1 MRNLE
6 KMLQKILNQQR
17 KVENKPKTI
26 LVGLWN
32 PQPKYINT
40 RHNIGA
46 DILFSYSQKNNLKI
60 DLDNSGQFQF
70 GKFEIMNQEI
80 LLVIPMTSMNNSGQG
95 LKSFLIDQNI
105 KDFNLLVI
113 HDDIDLAFGRF
124 RLKKGIS
131 DGGHNGIKSLDSAL
145 GTNDYWRLK
154 IGLGRPPTSQD
165 PADYVLSKFNN
176 DQTEE
181 VEFIIEDSM
190 EIIDLFFKDIEFA
203 IKKASERRIIDVV

>member
-1 MRNLE
+1 M
-6 KMLQKILNQQR
+6 
-17 KVENKPKTI
+17 ENKPQII

-46 DILFSYSQKNNLKI
+46 DILFSYGQKNNLKI
-60 DLDNSGQFQF
+60 NLDNSGQFQF
-70 GKFEIMNQEI
+70 GKFEILDQEI
-80 LLVIPMTSMNNSGQG
+80 MLVIPMTSMNNSGQG
-95 LKSFLIDQNI
+95 LKAFLIDKNI
-105 KDFNLLVI
+105 KDYNLLVI

-124 RLKKGIS
+124 RIKKGSS
-131 DGGHNGIKSLDSAL
+131 DGGHNGIKSVDNAL
-145 GTNDYWRLK
+145 GNKDYWRLK
-154 IGLGRPPTSQD
+154 IGVGRPPTSKD

-176 DQTEE
+176 DQIEE

-190 EIIDLFFKDIEFA
+190 EIIDLFFKDLEFA

>member
-1 MRNLE
+1 M
-6 KMLQKILNQQR
+6 
-17 KVENKPKTI
+17 ENKPQTI

-46 DILFSYSQKNNLKI
+46 DILFSYGQKNNLKI
-60 DLDNSGQFQF
+60 NLDNSGQFQF
-70 GKFEIMNQEI
+70 GKFEISDQEI
-80 LLVIPMTSMNNSGQG
+80 MLVIPMTSMNNSGQG
-95 LKSFLIDQNI
+95 LKAFLIDKNI
-105 KDFNLLVI
+105 KDYNLLVI

-124 RLKKGIS
+124 RIKKGSS
-131 DGGHNGIKSLDSAL
+131 DGGHNGIKSVDNAL
-145 GTNDYWRLK
+145 GNKDYWRLK
-154 IGLGRPPTSQD
+154 IGVGRPPTSQD

-176 DQTEE
+176 NQIEE

-190 EIIDLFFKDIEFA
+190 EIIDLFFKDLEFA

>member
-1 MRNLE
+1 
-6 KMLQKILNQQR
+6 MLQKILNQQR

-70 GKFEIMNQEI
+70 GKFEIMNHEI

-154 IGLGRPPTSQD
+154 MVWEGHLQVKIQQIMYCRNLIMIRPRK
-165 PADYVLSKFNN
+165 LS
-176 DQTEE
+176 
-181 VEFIIEDSM
+181 
-190 EIIDLFFKDIEFA
+190 L
-203 IKKASERRIIDVV
+203 

>member
-1 MRNLE
+1 M
-6 KMLQKILNQQR
+6 
-17 KVENKPKTI
+17 ENKPQTI

-46 DILFSYSQKNNLKI
+46 DILFSYGQKNNLKI
-60 DLDNSGQFQF
+60 NLDNSGQFQF
-70 GKFEIMNQEI
+70 GKFEISDQEI
-80 LLVIPMTSMNNSGQG
+80 MLVIPMTSMNNSGQG
-95 LKSFLIDQNI
+95 LKAFLIDKNI
-105 KDFNLLVI
+105 KDYNLLVI

-124 RLKKGIS
+124 RIKKGSS
-131 DGGHNGIKSLDSAL
+131 DGGHNGIKSVDNAL
-145 GTNDYWRLK
+145 GNKDYWRLK
-154 IGLGRPPTSQD
+154 IGVGRPPTSKD

-176 DQTEE
+176 DQIEE

-190 EIIDLFFKDIEFA
+190 EIIDLFFKDLEFA

>member
-1 MRNLE
+1 M
-6 KMLQKILNQQR
+6 
-17 KVENKPKTI
+17 ENKPQII

-46 DILFSYSQKNNLKI
+46 DILFSYGQKNNLKI
-60 DLDNSGQFQF
+60 NLDNSGQFQF
-70 GKFEIMNQEI
+70 GKFEISDQEI
-80 LLVIPMTSMNNSGQG
+80 MLVIPMTSMNNSGQG
-95 LKSFLIDQNI
+95 LKAFLIDKNI
-105 KDFNLLVI
+105 KDYNLLVI

-124 RLKKGIS
+124 RIKKGSS
-131 DGGHNGIKSLDSAL
+131 DGGHNGIKSVDNAL
-145 GTNDYWRLK
+145 GNKDYWRLK
-154 IGLGRPPTSQD
+154 IGVGRPPTSKD

-176 DQTEE
+176 DQIEE

-190 EIIDLFFKDIEFA
+190 EIIDLFFKDLEFA

>member
-1 MRNLE
+1 
-6 KMLQKILNQQR
+6 
-17 KVENKPKTI
+17 VENKPQTI

-46 DILFSYSQKNNLKI
+46 DILFSYGQKNNLKI
-60 DLDNSGQFQF
+60 NLDNSGQFQF
-70 GKFEIMNQEI
+70 GKFEISDQEI
-80 LLVIPMTSMNNSGQG
+80 MLVIPMTSMNNSGQG
-95 LKSFLIDQNI
+95 LKAFLIDKNI
-105 KDFNLLVI
+105 KDYNLLVI

-124 RLKKGIS
+124 RIKKGSS
-131 DGGHNGIKSLDSAL
+131 DGGHNGIKSVDNAL
-145 GTNDYWRLK
+145 GNKDYWRLK
-154 IGLGRPPTSQD
+154 IGVGRPPTSQD

-176 DQTEE
+176 NQIEE

-190 EIIDLFFKDIEFA
+190 EIIDLFFKDLEFA